1 MSLSSP
7 TYTSFAGNTGYLTR
21 RGIAVCGTVLAIE
34 VLDFLLRYDV
44 DPTQPRQLSIVG
56 HSFGGLIARYSL
68 VLLQHILSALC
79 ITPVSFAT
87 LCTPHLGSRRPGGGM
102 WKVYS
107 FATSVGLDC
116 ACEPYSVLERMS
128 HPDSP
133 FVAALKRFRHRTLV
147 GLIHGD
153 HLVPHA
159 SSCLTTVVPDVPR
172 VEPAQSWQWTLV
184 HSGIDKGDAT
194 LGGFAQVNLVEM
206 EASSTRQFTADCV
219 EFDVQYVRQTPCGV
233 G

>member
-1 MSLSSP
+1 MATPDGRTARHWRHLQAQRRQAESNCSIAQDTPTIQTMWAERLRHLDALQGILPESQQPSSEAPPKESLQPNIYVLVHGNNSTPADFDKLARCLYRSHAP
-7 TYTSFAGNTGYLTR
+7 DECVVLQSAGNTGYLTR

-116 ACEPYSVLERMS
+116 ACM
-128 HPDSP
+128 
-133 FVAALKRFRHRTLV
+133 
-147 GLIHGD
+147 
-153 HLVPHA
+153 
-159 SSCLTTVVPDVPR
+159 
-172 VEPAQSWQWTLV
+172 
-184 HSGIDKGDAT
+184 
-194 LGGFAQVNLVEM
+194 
-206 EASSTRQFTADCV
+206 
-219 EFDVQYVRQTPCGV
+219 
-233 G
+233 